1 MKDSKPTI
9 YDPNFLP
16 TNIYS
21 GVPTFLNLPVLENKE
36 DLKKVDV
43 AVMGVPWEGGC
54 TIGGYSS
61 CTDGPKSIR
70 TASIRYTGYLPD
82 FDIDL
87 LKENLIQAIH
97 KIDVKYP
104 LNQNKRIGL
113 IMHISHLIYQL
124 VHQQNIKQIRDY
136 NKIIM
141 ANKKIYNYLCD
152 VFSDI
157 EKVFEIKFSDSDIAM
172 IIKMIKEI

>member
-1 MKDSKPTI
+1 MIISDGLIFHGK
-9 YDPNFLP
+9 FLP
-16 TNIYS
+16 TKKRIKYSLIFKNI
-21 GVPTFLNLPVLENKE
+21 EE
-36 DLKKVDV
+36 Q
-43 AVMGVPWEGGC
+43 M
-54 TIGGYSS
+54 
-61 CTDGPKSIR
+61 
-70 TASIRYTGYLPD
+70 PD